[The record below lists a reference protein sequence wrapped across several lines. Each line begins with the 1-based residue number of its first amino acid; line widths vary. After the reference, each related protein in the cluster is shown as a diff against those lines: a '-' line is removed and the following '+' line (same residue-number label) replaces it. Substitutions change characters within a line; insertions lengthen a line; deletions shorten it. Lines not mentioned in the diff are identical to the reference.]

1 MTLTHI
7 FSGFAA
13 GFLLLAACGCSDA
26 RMPAYSHFEQ
36 IGAGGWDPLD
46 LLVFE
51 PWTADSADARLKAF
65 DLDLV
70 LRYSVRHPVSDLPVA
85 VTVED
90 EDGVLRSDTII
101 VRYGQGG
108 NVTSRLRYGVREAVV
123 RLESNVRLRDGYAVS
138 LSPVASRERTDGLL
152 NVGLV
157 MTAAGSNAP
166 ESAGK

>member
-1 MTLTHI
+1 MTLTHMC
-7 FSGFAA
+7 SVFAA
-13 GFLLLAACGCSDA
+13 GCLLLAAGGCSDD

-36 IGAGGWDPLD
+36 VGSEGWDPLD

-51 PWTADSADARLKAF
+51 PWTADSADARLSAF
-65 DLDLV
+65 DIDLV
-70 LRYSVRHPVSDLPVA
+70 LRYSERHPVSDLPVA

-90 EDGVLRSDTII
+90 EEGVMRSDTII

-138 LSPVASRERTDGLL
+138 LSPVASRERTEGLL

-157 MTAAGSNAP
+157 MTAAGSNVP